1 MGAGVAGAALSSGLA
16 SALVGSALQEA
27 IFPYAARVGYGLIE
41 QLGEEA
47 ADVAVEASA
56 AGEIASAAGAIAGAV
71 IFAITTAVI
80 EGINV
85 ANAAALP
92 GKLATL
98 IVNARTTAPDPA
110 SLLNDANGASSLF
123 SSVRRRHPAHADRPD
138 V

>member
-1 MGAGVAGAALSSGLA
+1 M
-16 SALVGSALQEA
+16 
-27 IFPYAARVGYGLIE
+27 
-41 QLGEEA
+41 
-47 ADVAVEASA
+47 
-56 AGEIASAAGAIAGAV
+56 
-71 IFAITTAVI
+71 IFAVTTAVI

-92 GKLATL
+92 GKLAAL

-123 SSVRRRHPAHADRPD
+123 TLFVGATLPPPHRPD